1 MQELGKTTTM
11 AAKVKYLVDKKNVK
25 PEEIIVISYTHKAIE
40 ELQDRINKKL
50 QIPVKITTFHALGY
64 EMIKKFEEKTPEVNY
79 SSYKI
84 ISEMIE
90 KTVYKDRVFMKNL
103 ILFMGYYFDL
113 TDDVL
118 KFENIE
124 QYHKYKVT
132 RDYETLKSNLGEYIK
147 TIENSRKKWKRTLTG
162 EYLRSEQEVQ
172 IANFLY
178 LHGINYE
185 YEKIYPGMLLGTQKQ
200 YTPDFFITQGEHEAY
215 IEHFGINQNK
225 TSNIYDAA
233 SLAKY
238 INAIKQKE
246 ARHKAG
252 GTTLIETWS
261 SYKDGRSLLTHLAEE
276 LRKNGFVLALRDL
289 NEVYAKISQ
298 TSKDK
303 YITRFVFFMMEFIE
317 HYKTL
322 GYGQKGFDILKS
334 RTDNERTLLFLE
346 LAQQVYMYYQQEL
359 KRRNQIDFA
368 DMINEGNFYL
378 KELERQNIKLPFK
391 YIIIDEFQDIAKQ
404 RFDFTKRLAKITDAK
419 VIAVGDDW
427 QSIYA
432 FAGSDI
438 TLFTKFIE
446 LMGSGTEL
454 KITHTYRNSQELIDI
469 AGNFVQKNSAQI
481 KKRLI
486 SPKHIEK
493 PIVLKMFY
501 DRERKYAHLAECV
514 NEIIGEILEEYGPK
528 SSILLLGRYKFDKK
542 RLLKSEEFIGSE
554 DSNTLRSRKYPM
566 ANLTFLTVHSAKG
579 LGFDNVII
587 LNTEEGKFGF
597 PSQIEDDPIMRLV
610 IQQDYSMEFAE
621 ERRLMYVA
629 LTRTKNHVYLAVPQN
644 KPSRFLLELIKDYK
658 LEHPEGLNKAV
669 EKQLTLKC
677 PICGYP
683 LKYEL
688 NKNYGINLYMCTN
701 DPEVCDFMTNS
712 KECMKDI
719 FACNRCKNG
728 YMIVKLNKNG
738 QYFYGCTNYDE
749 KIKCKNT
756 ISIKE
761 ELV

>member
-1 MQELGKTTTM
+1 
-11 AAKVKYLVDKKNVK
+11 
-25 PEEIIVISYTHKAIE
+25 
-40 ELQDRINKKL
+40 
-50 QIPVKITTFHALGY
+50 
-64 EMIKKFEEKTPEVNY
+64 
-79 SSYKI
+79 
-84 ISEMIE
+84 
-90 KTVYKDRVFMKNL
+90 
-103 ILFMGYYFDL
+103 
-113 TDDVL
+113 
-118 KFENIE
+118 
-124 QYHKYKVT
+124 
-132 RDYETLKSNLGEYIK
+132 
-147 TIENSRKKWKRTLTG
+147 
-162 EYLRSEQEVQ
+162 
-172 IANFLY
+172 
-178 LHGINYE
+178 
-185 YEKIYPGMLLGTQKQ
+185 
-200 YTPDFFITQGEHEAY
+200 
-215 IEHFGINQNK
+215 
-225 TSNIYDAA
+225 
-233 SLAKY
+233 
-238 INAIKQKE
+238 
-246 ARHKAG
+246 
-252 GTTLIETWS
+252 
-261 SYKDGRSLLTHLAEE
+261 
-276 LRKNGFVLALRDL
+276 
-289 NEVYAKISQ
+289 
-298 TSKDK
+298 
-303 YITRFVFFMMEFIE
+303 
-317 HYKTL
+317 
-322 GYGQKGFDILKS
+322 
-334 RTDNERTLLFLE
+334 
-346 LAQQVYMYYQQEL
+346 
-359 KRRNQIDFA
+359 
-368 DMINEGNFYL
+368 
-378 KELERQNIKLPFK
+378 
-391 YIIIDEFQDIAKQ
+391 
-404 RFDFTKRLAKITDAK
+404 
-419 VIAVGDDW
+419 
-427 QSIYA
+427 
-432 FAGSDI
+432 
-438 TLFTKFIE
+438 
-446 LMGSGTEL
+446 
-454 KITHTYRNSQELIDI
+454 
-469 AGNFVQKNSAQI
+469 
-481 KKRLI
+481 
-486 SPKHIEK
+486 
-493 PIVLKMFY
+493 MFY

-514 NEIIGEILEEYGPK
+514 NEIIGEILEEYGLK

-761 ELV
+761 ESV